1 MKILKC
7 QPERKNVVVK
17 KSKVQGKGVFANK
30 NFRKGEIV
38 LEIDGQESCITLDDT
53 FPAIDSWASACSMA
67 VLMAKHIHP
76 DKEVEFVSCAEYEAN
91 EYADIGYVYDAPVV
105 LQ

>member
-1 MKILKC
+1 MTI
-7 QPERKNVVVK
+7 
-17 KSKVQGKGVFANK
+17 KSY
-30 NFRKGEIV
+30 EIV
-38 LEIDGQESCITLDDT
+38 LQIDGMDSSITLDDT
-53 FPAIDSWASACSMA
+53 FPSVVDWTSACNMA

-76 DKEVEFVSCAEYEAN
+76 DKEVEFVSCAEYEAD

>member
-1 MKILKC
+1 MPSIK
-7 QPERKNVVVK
+7 
-17 KSKVQGKGVFANK
+17 AY
-30 NFRKGEIV
+30 EIV

-76 DKEVEFVSCAEYEAN
+76 DKEVELMAKHIHPDKEVEFVSCAEYEAD

>member
-1 MKILKC
+1 
-7 QPERKNVVVK
+7 
-17 KSKVQGKGVFANK
+17 
-30 NFRKGEIV
+30 
-38 LEIDGQESCITLDDT
+38 
-53 FPAIDSWASACSMA
+53 MA

-76 DKEVEFVSCAEYEAN
+76 DKEVEFVSCAEYEAE

>member
-1 MKILKC
+1 MPTIK
-7 QPERKNVVVK
+7 
-17 KSKVQGKGVFANK
+17 AY
-30 NFRKGEIV
+30 EIV

-76 DKEVEFVSCAEYEAN
+76 ERK
-91 EYADIGYVYDAPVV
+91 
-105 LQ
+105 

>member
-1 MKILKC
+1 MFCLMMIVRGTIMPSIK
-7 QPERKNVVVK
+7 
-17 KSKVQGKGVFANK
+17 AY
-30 NFRKGEIV
+30 EIV
-38 LEIDGQESCITLDDT
+38 LEIDGQESCVTLDDT

-76 DKEVEFVSCAEYEAN
+76 DKEVEFVSCAEYEAD

>member
-1 MKILKC
+1 
-7 QPERKNVVVK
+7 
-17 KSKVQGKGVFANK
+17 
-30 NFRKGEIV
+30 
-38 LEIDGQESCITLDDT
+38 
-53 FPAIDSWASACSMA
+53 MA

-76 DKEVEFVSCAEYEAN
+76 DKEVEFVSCAEYEAD